1 MGGTALPRPGTSN
14 ALDSPSPSFEII
26 PIIYCSVMG
35 GRMSLFIAFDGFYAL
50 TRVDGTDPPQFT
62 ITGAFSDFPIEMR
75 ESTNDPVQDGTAQPG
90 DPVQISVPGDPDNS
104 TEETYVGVLEGPGGI
119 VGVITQFPGT
129 EEYYLSTN
137 DTTLT
142 VGGTVAATESELVY
156 CFLEGTRIATPAGE
170 VAIETL
176 QAGDLV
182 LTAEGA
188 AVPVRWVGRQ
198 TVATRFADPLRTL
211 PVRIAAGALGEG
223 LPRRDLL
230 VSPSHALGLDGVLAE
245 AAALVNGTTIARL
258 RKAELPERFTYY
270 HVELAAHA
278 LLLAE
283 GAPAESFVDHV
294 PRQRFDNAAEH
305 AALHDGAPIKEM
317 ALPRACAARQVP
329 PATRRR
335 LAAIAARLE
344 APVAEAA

>member
-1 MGGTALPRPGTSN
+1 
-14 ALDSPSPSFEII
+14 
-26 PIIYCSVMG
+26 
-35 GRMSLFIAFDGFYAL
+35 MSLFIAYDGFYAL
-50 TRVDGTDPPQFT
+50 TLVDGTDPPQFT
-62 ITGAFSDFPIEMR
+62 IGAAFSDFPVELR
-75 ESTNDPVQDGTAQPG
+75 ESPNDPVQDGTAQPG
-90 DPVQISVPGDPDNS
+90 DLVNITTPGDTVLVS
-104 TEETYVGVLEGPGGI
+104 EEIYVGVLEGPGGI
-119 VGVITQFPGT
+119 VGVITRFPGT
-129 EEYYLSTN
+129 DEYYLSTN
-137 DTTLT
+137 DTTLS

-170 VAIETL
+170 VAVETL
-176 QAGDLV
+176 QTGDLV

-198 TVATRFADPLRTL
+198 TVAARFADPLRTL

-230 VSPSHALGLDGVLAE
+230 VSPGHALGLDGVLAE
-245 AAALVNGTTIARL
+245 AAALVNGTTISRV

-270 HVELAAHA
+270 HVELADHA

-283 GAPAESFVDHV
+283 GAPAESFVDHAS
-294 PRQRFDNAAEH
+294 RRHFDNAAEH
-305 AALHDGAPIKEM
+305 AALHDGTPIAEM

-329 PATRRR
+329 PATRGR
-335 LAAIAARLE
+335 LAAIAAQLA